1 MRGNGCPAVSRQIER
16 MFYFFR
22 RNGSSI
28 RCEVRVD
35 SGGHGYELIVDRPN
49 AMLTVE
55 RFGAPPEL
63 DRRWREIEQT
73 LVREGWEGPHV
84 RSHHAS

>member
-1 MRGNGCPAVSRQIER
+1 

-28 RCEVRVD
+28 RCEVRAD
-35 SGGHGYELIVDRPN
+35 SGGLGYELIVDRPN
-49 AMLTVE
+49 ATLTVE

-63 DRRWREIEQT
+63 NRRWREIERT
-73 LVREGWEGPHV
+73 LVREGWQGPHAKSESA
-84 RSHHAS
+84 R